1 MADEQKKGTIY
12 QQLNKM
18 LNLDGFGFQD
28 QQPAISQST
37 PVKQP
42 PKVIIKGSSPDEVMR
57 KGLEL
62 QQKKDL
68 QNKFFRTTDRGFQKA
83 LQYEAARLP
92 AYIDYEGMEY
102 YPIISS
108 ALDLFME
115 EATTIGFNGKMLNI
129 YSNKERIKTML
140 EEFFYDTVNVNVNL
154 PFWVRNTVKYGDN
167 FVLLYGERKKGVTHV
182 KQLVNYE
189 IERFERIQNGKPTVR
204 FRERMTGDEFNVF
217 EIAHFRLLGDD
228 KYLPYGS
235 SVLNKVRRVFRQ
247 LVMAEDAMLTYRII
261 RAGEKKV
268 FKIDVGNIDEDDIE
282 DYIYKVATK
291 FKKIAQVSPNDGQI
305 DYRFNILGNDE
316 DYFLPVRNANTQT
329 GIETLPGAQNLDQ
342 IHDIEYLRD
351 NLFTG
356 LGIPKPFLSFQDAA
370 GAGKNMAQYDIRF
383 AKKVNRIQQAIIQ
396 ELNKMAMIHLYLL
409 GYTGDDLNNFQLT
422 LTNPS
427 LQAEQM
433 KSELMRDKAQ
443 TYTELT
449 RGEGGIAAMS
459 HTNAKRKLWNMSDK
473 EIIDD
478 LKQQKME
485 KVIMQELQDSPVNIK
500 KTGLFADID
509 ARYGEPV
516 EGMPI
521 GAEGGATTPG
531 GEMPPVGGGAPAG
544 GGMPPVGG
552 GAPAGGAPE
561 MGGGMPPEAA
571 APSAGGA
578 PPLAEGNGKMSVNEF
593 NKLVEKMVSGEA
605 AEPER
610 KKSAKHKKVINE
622 NNAIVENQ
630 NKKALEMVNEIDTLL
645 NVGESINT
653 QHGAIDTGV
662 DVDFE
667 EIENLDLDEK

>member
-1 MADEQKKGTIY
+1 MADEQKNGTIY

-18 LNLDGFGFQD
+18 LNLDGFGFQND
-28 QQPAISQST
+28 QPMVSQST
-37 PVKQP
+37 SVKQS
-42 PKVIIKGSSPDEVMR
+42 PKIIIKGSSPEEVMR

-92 AYIDYEGMEY
+92 AYMDYEGMEY

-115 EATTIGFNGKMLNI
+115 EATTIGLNGKMLNI
-129 YSNKERIKTML
+129 YSNKERIKNML
-140 EEFFYDTVNVNVNL
+140 EDFFYDTVNVNVNL

-167 FVLLYGERKKGVTHV
+167 FVLLYGERKKGISHV

-204 FRERMTGDEFNVF
+204 FKERMTGDEFNVF

-235 SVLNKVRRVFRQ
+235 SVLNKIRRVFRQ

-305 DYRFNILGNDE
+305 DYRFNIVGNDE

-329 GIETLPGAQNLDQ
+329 GIETLAGASNLDQ
-342 IHDIEYLRD
+342 IQDIEYLRD
-351 NLFTG
+351 NLFVG

-409 GYTGDDLNNFQLT
+409 GYSGDDLNNFQLT

-427 LQAEQM
+427 LQAEQL

-459 HTNAKRKLWNMSDK
+459 HTNAKRILWNMSDK

-485 KVIMQELQDSPVNIK
+485 KVIMQELADSPVTIK

-509 ARYGEPV
+509 EKYGESA
-516 EGMPI
+516 EMGGM
-521 GAEGGATTPG
+521 
-531 GEMPPVGGGAPAG
+531 PVGGASGTTAGGAPEMGGAPPAG
-544 GGMPPVGG
+544 GMAAPPTGGMP
-552 GAPAGGAPE
+552 PAGGAPE
-561 MGGGMPPEAA
+561 MGGMPPEAA
-571 APSAGGA
+571 APPAGGA
-578 PPLAEGNGKMSVNEF
+578 PPLVENRKKMGANEF
-593 NKLVEKMVSGEA
+593 NKLLEKLVSSDSS
-605 AEPER
+605 EPEH
-610 KKSAKHKKVINE
+610 KKTTKNKKVINE
-622 NNAIVENQ
+622 NNQIVDTQ
-630 NKKALEMVNEIDTLL
+630 NKKALEMVNEIDIIL
-645 NVGESINT
+645 NTGESINT
-653 QHGAIDTGV
+653 QHGNSDIGEEI
-662 DVDFE
+662 DFE
-667 EIENLDLDEK
+667 TIDLDDK

>member
-1 MADEQKKGTIY
+1 MAEEQKKGTIY

-28 QQPAISQST
+28 AQPAISQST

-42 PKVIIKGSSPDEVMR
+42 PKVIIKGSSPEEVMR

-129 YSNKERIKTML
+129 YSNKERIRTML

-167 FVLLYGERKKGVTHV
+167 FVLLYGERKKGITHV

-247 LVMAEDAMLTYRII
+247 LIMAEDAMLTYRII

-291 FKKIAQVSPNDGQI
+291 FKKVAQVSSNDGQI
-305 DYRFNILGNDE
+305 DYRFNIMGNDE

-329 GIETLPGAQNLDQ
+329 GIETLPGASNLDQ

-521 GAEGGATTPG
+521 GAETGATTPG
-531 GEMPPVGGGAPAG
+531 GEMPPAGGGAPAG
-544 GGMPPVGG
+544 GGMPPVG

-571 APSAGGA
+571 APPVGGA
-578 PPLAEGNGKMSVNEF
+578 PPLAEGKGRMSVNEF
-593 NKLVEKMVSGEA
+593 NKLVEKLVGGET

-667 EIENLDLDEK
+667 EIENLDLEDK